1 MNKIIAFA
9 NQKGGVG
16 KTTLCI
22 LFADYLAWKKKGV
35 VLLDADDQRSVT
47 TKREKDVEFFGEEPP
62 YEVQHVGIQD
72 VDYMQRLMANARQID
87 GTVIIDCPGNVRD
100 DGLLPVFTQADAII
114 IPFEYEDICLEATTD
129 FVNLLNTAK
138 YIFVPNKLQSSFG
151 TAAEVSMWKQ
161 CASMY
166 GMVGKVMPK
175 VPQRANLKRIDTY
188 DITPSQREILRATF
202 EGIIKELNI

>member
-1 MNKIIAFA
+1 MTPEEYI
-9 NQKGGVG
+9 
-16 KTTLCI
+16 
-22 LFADYLAWKKKGV
+22 
-35 VLLDADDQRSVT
+35 
-47 TKREKDVEFFGEEPP
+47 EKLK
-62 YEVQHVGIQD
+62 EVQRTLDMVKED
-72 VDYMQRLMANARQID
+72 LDRAVDKMQRRIETGYEHLE
-87 GTVIIDCPGNVRD
+87 RD
-100 DGLLPVFTQADAII
+100 SRLAALAGR
-114 IPFEYEDICLEATTD
+114 EY
-129 FVNLLNTAK
+129 VNLLNTIKQKVGGSAK